1 MNASRAIVG
10 VIPGDFNGDLILDF
24 VIVTVDAAAKANP
37 TGNYRLDYA
46 MGGMAGI
53 VEHERKWYLS
63 PLKAIPHEGDIFD
76 SQPTVLDYDG
86 NTVPDLLVQKDGKME
101 RLFVKDTG

>member
-1 MNASRAIVG
+1 MEVNASRAIVG

-24 VIVTVDAAAKANP
+24 VIVTVDGTAKANP
-37 TGNYRLDYA
+37 TGKYRLNYA
-46 MGGMAGI
+46 MGGMQGI
-53 VEHERKWYLS
+53 ERNWYLS
-63 PLKAIPHEGDIFD
+63 PLKAIPQEGDVFD

-101 RLFVKDTG
+101 RLFVKNTG